1 MIMCIKIAPFSSFPI
16 SIRSEDEENQLDDED
31 EAPPP
36 SDFSTT
42 IIGANPSSSFR
53 HLEHCRML
61 RVDYAGHSDWQCMP
75 RQ

>member
-1 MIMCIKIAPFSSFPI
+1 MCIKIAPFSSFPI